1 MNILVTGCAGPAG
14 RALGEQLARSPHM
27 VIGVDMAARLNPA
40 FDVTGTVP
48 AADDPAMLPKLRRL
62 LKEHDVDVLIPTVSD
77 ELPLIASAASSLLTH
92 ASVVIGSSAAVA
104 IAHDKYLTM
113 AKLASMSVPVP
124 RFGLP
129 SDFASVEHAL
139 ETLDGPLVV
148 KPRVGRGGRGVA
160 VVERPEDIQW
170 ETLDDSSI
178 LQQFAPGTE
187 YAPMVF
193 TPSAL
198 GGTSRVVTV
207 RKDELK
213 EGRVGNASAVT
224 RVGDEAVA
232 SVALLAT
239 GALGLVGPA
248 DIDIR
253 LLADG
258 TPVVLEINARF
269 GANSSSA
276 PEILNAALVEH
287 APGAFSEAV

>member
-1 MNILVTGCAGPAG
+1 
-14 RALGEQLARSPHM
+14 M
-27 VIGVDMAARLNPA
+27 VIGVDMAAEYNPA
-40 FDVTGTVP
+40 FDAAETVP

-129 SDFASVEHAL
+129 SDFGSAEHAL
-139 ETLDGPLVV
+139 ETLDGPFVV
-148 KPRVGRGGRGVA
+148 KPRVGRGGRGVT
-160 VVERPEDIQW
+160 VVERSDDIEW
-170 ETLDDSSI
+170 DKLDDSWI
-178 LQQFAPGTE
+178 IQEFAPGTE

-193 TPSAL
+193 TPSAP
-198 GGTSRVVTV
+198 GGITRVVTV
-207 RKDELK
+207 RKDSLK
-213 EGRVGNASAVT
+213 DGRVGNASAVT
-224 RVGDEAVA
+224 RVENGDVAAVA
-232 SVALLAT
+232 SSAT
-239 GALGLVGPA
+239 RALGLTGPA

-269 GANSSSA
+269 GANSTSA
-276 PEILNAALVEH
+276 AEILDAVLVEH
-287 APGAFSEAV
+287 APRTFSEAV